1 MKTAFS
7 KHTNIYALPVFPA
20 LPLAQSEKLNCSGFE
35 FKITICL
42 VRRFYIKL
50 WSCTLLKMLFNFSFS
65 FRFVCS
71 FDSTF
76 TPSLF
81 MWLQANP
88 CQSKSVL
95 QWNKLLH
102 SVLMHLYVR
111 NIPYIK
117 ALSFFGS
124 YIRFAFWTDI
134 YPWKCVSN
142 QRIVCHKMF
151 SVTPSIKQTH
161 S

>member
-1 MKTAFS
+1 MNTVFS
-7 KHTNIYALPVFPA
+7 KHTVIYALPVCPA
-20 LPLAQSEKLNCSGFE
+20 QPLAQSERLNGSGFE

-42 VRRFYIKL
+42 FRRFCIKL

-65 FRFVCS
+65 FGFVCS

-81 MWLQANP
+81 VWLQANP

-95 QWNKLLH
+95 QWSKLLH
-102 SVLMHLYVR
+102 SVLIDLYVR

-117 ALSFFGS
+117 ALFFFGS
-124 YIRFAFWTDI
+124 YVSFAFRKDT

-142 QRIVCHKMF
+142 QRIVPVPVAAWSKA
-151 SVTPSIKQTH
+151 
-161 S
+161 